1 MGSVRLEGKEWEL
14 LSRCSLTPG
23 KQGSAS
29 AGEMLGRAVDAQRET
44 LPVPSVH
51 TNTTALPFTHR
62 LTLQTRNKLQP
73 PKAVTLLQL
82 STAQAIWNTRQVTAG
97 DQTQM
102 TFCCRT
108 SSTLPFA
115 DIPESFLICLLH
127 LCFLLSVQC
136 CWLFSRKLSWLQSR
150 FYMQQKA
157 GFFLP
162 LSTPHP
168 FQPLS
173 SLIQPFLGRKGQ
185 AIILT
190 PEASFK
196 SFSTSCTLMRPLEIR
211 FPPSLIQP
219 LLTFTLECSKQIHQ
233 HIHKGSIWC
242 SSAIL
247 QRFQKI
253 L

>member
-1 MGSVRLEGKEWEL
+1 MHGVWKSPP
-14 LSRCSLTPG
+14 SLKCLHKHHSSPLH
-23 KQGSAS
+23 Q
-29 AGEMLGRAVDAQRET
+29 
-44 LPVPSVH
+44 
-51 TNTTALPFTHR
+51 R

-82 STAQAIWNTRQVTAG
+82 STAQATWNTRHLMAG
-97 DQTQM
+97 DQNQT
-102 TFCCRT
+102 TFCCKT

-173 SLIQPFLGRKGQ
+173 SLIQPFLGGKGQ

-196 SFSTSCTLMRPLEIR
+196 SFSTSCTLNET
-211 FPPSLIQP
+211 FGNQAPSFFNPATPHFHPGVLRTNQSPHTQRKYLMFIWY
-219 LLTFTLECSKQIHQ
+219 FTKVPKKFF
-233 HIHKGSIWC
+233 KGSLAFGFC
-242 SSAIL
+242 L
-247 QRFQKI
+247 LF
-253 L
+253 

>member
-1 MGSVRLEGKEWEL
+1 MHGVWKSPPSLSSVY
-14 LSRCSLTPG
+14 
-23 KQGSAS
+23 
-29 AGEMLGRAVDAQRET
+29 
-44 LPVPSVH
+44 
-51 TNTTALPFTHR
+51 TNTTALPFTQR

-73 PKAVTLLQL
+73 PKVVTLLQL
-82 STAQAIWNTRQVTAG
+82 STAQATWNTRYLMAG
-97 DQTQM
+97 DQNQT
-102 TFCCRT
+102 TFCCKT

-173 SLIQPFLGRKGQ
+173 SLIQPFLGGKGQ

-196 SFSTSCTLMRPLEIR
+196 SFSTSCTLNETLEIR
-211 FPPSLIQP
+211 LPPSLIQP
-219 LLTFTLECSKQIHQ
+219 LLTFTLECSEQINH

-242 SSAIL
+242 SSGIL
-247 QRFQKI
+247 QRFQKNS
-253 L
+253 LKVV